1 MKQISAYFIIAVAVV
16 AAAFIAASAYRYKF
30 NATESISVTGS
41 AEVDFS
47 SNLVVWTGFYARRSM
62 ELKSAYAALKQDESL
77 IRQYLRSKGI
87 QDSSVVISSVEI
99 MKDFQPRFDLQGR
112 QIGQDFSGY
121 TLTQQVKVESS
132 DIGRVERLSREVTEL
147 IEKGVEFNSTP
158 PQYYYTKLKDLKH
171 NLLAKASEDARLRA
185 KAIAENSGGD
195 LGSLRKATMGVF
207 QIVGQNSNENYSYG
221 GVFNTTD
228 KEKTA
233 TITVR
238 VEYAVD

>member
-1 MKQISAYFIIAVAVV
+1 MKQISAYLIIAVALV
-16 AAAFIAASAYRYKF
+16 AAAFIVGSAYKYKF
-30 NATESISVTGS
+30 KATESISVTGS
-41 AEVDFS
+41 AEVDFI
-47 SNLVVWTGFYARRSM
+47 SNQVVWTGFYSRRSM
-62 ELKSAYAALKQDESL
+62 DLRSAYAALKQYESL
-77 IRQYLRSKGI
+77 VRRYLRLKGI

-99 MKDFQPRFDLQGR
+99 MKEYQPKFDLEGR
-112 QIGQDFSGY
+112 QTGQDFGGY
-121 TLTQQVKVESS
+121 NLTQQVKVEST

-147 IEKGVEFNSTP
+147 IEQGVEFNSTP
-158 PQYYYTKLKDLKH
+158 PQYYYTKLKGLKH

-207 QIVGQNSNENYSYG
+207 QIVGQNSNESYSYG
-221 GVFNTTD
+221 GVFNTSD
-228 KEKTA
+228 KDKTA

>member
-1 MKQISAYFIIAVAVV
+1 MKQISAYLIIAVAVV

-30 NATESISVTGS
+30 KATESISVTGS
-41 AEVDFS
+41 AEVDFN

-62 ELKSAYAALKQDESL
+62 ELKSAYAALKQDEGL

-112 QIGQDFSGY
+112 QVGQDFSGY
-121 TLTQQVKVESS
+121 NLTQQVKVEST

-158 PQYYYTKLKDLKH
+158 PQYYYTKLKDIKH

-195 LGSLRKATMGVF
+195 LGTLRKATMGVF

>member
-1 MKQISAYFIIAVAVV
+1 MKQISAYLIIALAVVV
-16 AAAFIAASAYRYKF
+16 AALIVGSAYKYKF
-30 NATESISVTGS
+30 KATECISVTGS

-47 SNLVVWTGFYARRSM
+47 SNLVVWTGYYTRKSM
-62 ELKSAYAALKQDESL
+62 DLKSAYAALKQDEAL
-77 IRQYLRSKGI
+77 LRQYLRSKGI

-99 MKDFQPRFDLQGR
+99 QKDFQPRYDMQGR
-112 QIGQDFSGY
+112 HLGQDFNGY
-121 TLTQQVKVESS
+121 NLTQQVKVEST

-171 NLLAKASEDARLRA
+171 SLLARASEDAHLRA
-185 KAIAENSGGD
+185 AAIAENSGGD

-207 QIVGQNSNENYSYG
+207 QIVGQNSNEDYSYG

-238 VEYAVD
+238 AEYAVD

>member
-1 MKQISAYFIIAVAVV
+1 MKQIFAYLIVAVALVV
-16 AAAFIAASAYRYKF
+16 SVLIAASAYKYKF
-30 NATESISVTGS
+30 KATESISVTGS
-41 AEVDFS
+41 AEVDFT
-47 SNLVVWTGFYARRSM
+47 SNLVVWTGYYARRSM
-62 ELKSAYAALKQDESL
+62 DLKNAYAALKQDEGL

-112 QIGQDFSGY
+112 QIGQDFTGY
-121 TLTQQVKVESS
+121 NLTQQVKVEST

-171 NLLAKASEDARLRA
+171 SLLAKASEDGRLRA

-221 GVFNTTD
+221 GVFNTSD
-228 KEKTA
+228 KDKTA